1 MQVNKIEFNDEAIS
15 GFIRDRMMDNGEII
29 IVMCRSNKIMGKAII
44 WGSSFKYFAK
54 QGGSQDRNKSR

>member
-1 MQVNKIEFNDEAIS
+1 MQVNKIEFKDEAIS
-15 GFIRDRMMDNGEII
+15 CLISARMDHGEII